1 MKTANHYS
9 HSFELNLTNIP
20 GKASDRIALRILYPG
35 LLAGFALM
43 FLALYEFGNGFLGC
57 GSFDAVFAGVSGE
70 NAEPLFSPAF
80 FDGVIFIIGAWI
92 VSALFMS
99 YIRYRKILFDGKN
112 IQIVD
117 RQIGG
122 KKNIYKEALK
132 NYEGVQ
138 LRIEFFQFG
147 FLNKNRYIIE
157 LRHKNLHKVAPLYIS
172 TSGKNI
178 RSKWK
183 YYAKSLNLPAL
194 ILTNNGLV
202 KRDVEDLDK
211 SVREL
216 FREGKL
222 KNDYNAAASLPESVV
237 VVRKKDK
244 TVIKMAKI
252 LWDAYNIIAWGI
264 IILAAAAL
272 LIFVFAYDGGTPSTI
287 FIAGS
292 LLVLLCAVVSLFR
305 RDKIAIKKHK
315 LVIVHK
321 FPLRNFKKDEINK
334 NDIEA
339 IVVTENPATGR
350 YFLSITSNAKN
361 IIFGKKMPA
370 EALDWIRKYLINN
383 IVRQ

>member
-1 MKTANHYS
+1 M
-9 HSFELNLTNIP
+9 
-20 GKASDRIALRILYPG
+20 
-35 LLAGFALM
+35 
-43 FLALYEFGNGFLGC
+43 
-57 GSFDAVFAGVSGE
+57 
-70 NAEPLFSPAF
+70 
-80 FDGVIFIIGAWI
+80 
-92 VSALFMS
+92 
-99 YIRYRKILFDGKN
+99 
-112 IQIVD
+112 
-117 RQIGG
+117 
-122 KKNIYKEALK
+122 
-132 NYEGVQ
+132 
-138 LRIEFFQFG
+138 RIEFFQFG

-183 YYAKSLNLPAL
+183 YYAKKLNLPAL
-194 ILTNNGLV
+194 ILTNDGLV

-211 SVREL
+211 SVKEL

-222 KNDYNAAASLPESVV
+222 KNDYNAADCLPESVIL
-237 VVRKKDK
+237 VRKKDK

-272 LIFVFAYDGGTPSTI
+272 LAFVFAYDGGFSSTVFVI
-287 FIAGS
+287 GS
-292 LLVLLCAVVSLFR
+292 LLVLLCAIISLFR

-321 FPLRNFKKDEINK
+321 FPLRNLKKDEINK

-350 YFLSITSNAKN
+350 YFLSITSNTKN
-361 IIFGKKMPA
+361 VIFGKKCQQRLWTGY
-370 EALDWIRKYLINN
+370 EN
-383 IVRQ
+383 I

>member
-43 FLALYEFGNGFLGC
+43 FLALYEFGNGFLGS
-57 GSFDAVFAGVSGE
+57 GSFDAVFAGNAGE

>member
-1 MKTANHYS
+1 
-9 HSFELNLTNIP
+9 
-20 GKASDRIALRILYPG
+20 
-35 LLAGFALM
+35 
-43 FLALYEFGNGFLGC
+43 
-57 GSFDAVFAGVSGE
+57 
-70 NAEPLFSPAF
+70 
-80 FDGVIFIIGAWI
+80 
-92 VSALFMS
+92 MS

-183 YYAKSLNLPAL
+183 YYAKKLNLPAL
-194 ILTNNGLV
+194 ILTNDGLV

-211 SVREL
+211 SVKEL

-222 KNDYNAAASLPESVV
+222 KNDYNAADSLPESVIL
-237 VVRKKDK
+237 VRKKDK

-272 LIFVFAYDGGTPSTI
+272 LAFVFAYDGGFSSTVFVI
-287 FIAGS
+287 GS
-292 LLVLLCAVVSLFR
+292 LLVLLCAIISLFR

-321 FPLRNFKKDEINK
+321 FPLRNLKKDEINK

-350 YFLSITSNAKN
+350 YFLSITSNTKN
-361 IIFGKKMPA
+361 VIFGKKMPA

-383 IVRQ
+383 IGRQ